1 MEIIGLSV
9 FGIFVSWLYLSYAP
23 MNDIRAYIYSVE
35 DYNTAMQMR
44 KKEKDE
50 SRKES
55 TTSS

>member
-1 MEIIGLSV
+1 MEIIGLTV

-23 MNDIRAYIYSVE
+23 MHDIKSYIYSVE

>member
-1 MEIIGLSV
+1 MEIIGLIV
-9 FGIFVSWLYLSYAP
+9 FGIFISWLYLSYAP

-44 KKEKDE
+44 KKEIDE

-55 TTSS
+55 ITSS

>member
-1 MEIIGLSV
+1 MEIIGLTV
-9 FGIFVSWLYLSYAP
+9 LAIFISWLYISYAP

-35 DYNTAMQMR
+35 DVNTALQM
-44 KKEKDE
+44 KKEDNE